1 MRTSSQLLFLCV
13 SVGLVFALQGH
24 PIADVRGAGLE
35 GGSMERSQTIEGRP
49 ASSSEGR
56 DRSFNP
62 VRSRTVTAPFHG
74 QGRPAS
80 SSEGRDRSF
89 NPVHSRTVTFA
100 LTGAH
105 QGTIGHSSY
114 WPWK

>member
-62 VRSRTVTAPFHG
+62 VC
-74 QGRPAS
+74 
-80 SSEGRDRSF
+80 
-89 NPVHSRTVTFA
+89 SRTVTFA
-100 LTGAH
+100 HTGAH
-105 QGTIGHSSY
+105 QGTIGHSNY